1 MKRVILLI
9 FVIVLSFC
17 LSVSAFAF
25 ALPANMQTVRD
36 GDTYVGT
43 FKTTLMT
50 PEQKAF
56 MKDWFQF
63 PERAICYVSKTANL
77 LYFELFDDEAPLTYD
92 ASDPYGA
99 FIMFGAP
106 VSSRYV
112 VFDLATLNPKGSIV
126 GTASYDASGAVEFGN
141 FIFWAY
147 MTKNCPNFNR
157 YPSDRLLNYVGR
169 LIFEDDGGLEEGGG
183 NDDGGILGWLT
194 SFWDKL
200 KQLFLGLFVPRSGYL
215 DSWFGDIRSAF
226 EAKTGGLSSVFSS
239 VLASFNS
246 LKTAPQNRLVLNFTL
261 PPNWLYS
268 GFPGKTVNL
277 LGSAGDFFAW
287 IRPVFN
293 GVVLLFTFIICYQ
306 KLSAT
311 VKT

>member
-1 MKRVILLI
+1 MKRVVAVI
-9 FVIVLSFC
+9 FAIVLSLC
-17 LSVSAFAF
+17 LTVSSFAF
-25 ALPANMQTVRD
+25 TLPSKFQKVRD
-36 GDTYVGT
+36 GNTYVGV

-63 PERAICYVSKTANL
+63 PERAICYVSRTANL
-77 LYFELFDDEAPLTYD
+77 LYFELFDSAVPLTYD
-92 ASDPYGA
+92 VSDPNGA
-99 FIMFGAP
+99 FVMFGAS

-112 VFDLATLNPKGSIV
+112 VFDLDTLNPRGAIV
-126 GTASYDASGAVEFGN
+126 GTASYGEAGAVEFGN
-141 FIFWAY
+141 FVFWLY
-147 MTKNCPNFNR
+147 MAKNCPNFHR
-157 YPSDRLLNYVGR
+157 YPSEQLLDYVGF
-169 LIFEDDGGLEEGGG
+169 LHFEDDGGLEEGG
-183 NDDGGILGWLT
+183 NDGGGILDWLT
-194 SFWDKL
+194 SFWDKFMQML
-200 KQLFLGLFVPRSGYL
+200 LGLFVPRSGYL
-215 DSWFGDIRSAF
+215 DSWFSDIRSAF

-268 GFPGKTVNL
+268 GFSGKTVNL
-277 LGSAGDFFAW
+277 LGSAGGFFDW